1 MRVNAR
7 SNAGVT
13 PMHETGAVM
22 ISGAGGFVGSAILRA
37 LREGG
42 KAGSRPVVAL
52 GTRPA
57 DAPRDEIWEQVD
69 LLDSAAV
76 QDVMT
81 RHRPATLIHAAWARS
96 RAGGLW
102 NAPDN
107 MDWRDASMAMF
118 ETFWQAGGRH
128 VVGCGSC
135 AEYAISDS
143 PCREDATP
151 IAPESLYG
159 QAKAQL
165 HGMAAARAAALGGT
179 LAWARIFYLFGP
191 HEAAARL
198 VPSVIDSLLRGE
210 PALTGSGLT
219 RRDFALVG
227 DVGRGI
233 AALSRSGGSGA
244 YNVASGEAIQLR
256 DLIARIG
263 EIMERP
269 ELIRIGALPDRP
281 DEAPLIAADVTKIAR
296 DTGWQAR
303 TPLDEALRQT
313 ISWRREHAG
322 QGSDDR
328 QRPAQL

>member
-1 MRVNAR
+1 
-7 SNAGVT
+7 
-13 PMHETGAVM
+13 MHQVAPVMVTGA
-22 ISGAGGFVGSAILRA
+22 SGFVGRAVVRA
-37 LREGG
+37 LRMVGR
-42 KAGSRPVVAL
+42 GSGRPVVAL

-57 DAPRDEIWEQVD
+57 DAPRDEYWEPVD
-69 LLDSAAV
+69 LLDPAAV
-76 QDVMT
+76 QDVLA
-81 RHRPATLIHAAWARS
+81 RHRPAALIHAAWARS

-107 MDWRDASMAMF
+107 MDWRDASMALF
-118 ETFWQAGGRH
+118 EAFWQAGGKH

-135 AEYAISDS
+135 AEYAISDD

-165 HGMAAARAAALGGT
+165 HGMAAARAGALGGT

-219 RRDFALVG
+219 RRDFALIG
-227 DVGRGI
+227 DVGHGI
-233 AALSRSGGSGA
+233 ASLAETGAIGA
-244 YNVASGEAIQLR
+244 YNVASGEAVRLR
-256 DLIARIG
+256 DLVERIG
-263 EIMERP
+263 AIMER
-269 ELIRIGALPDRP
+269 LDLVRIGALPDRP
-281 DEAPLIAADVTKIAR
+281 DEAPLIAADVGKIAR
-296 DTGWQAR
+296 DTGWHAR

-313 ISWRREHAG
+313 IEWRREHAISR
-322 QGSDDR
+322 SDDR
-328 QRPAQL
+328 KRPAKL